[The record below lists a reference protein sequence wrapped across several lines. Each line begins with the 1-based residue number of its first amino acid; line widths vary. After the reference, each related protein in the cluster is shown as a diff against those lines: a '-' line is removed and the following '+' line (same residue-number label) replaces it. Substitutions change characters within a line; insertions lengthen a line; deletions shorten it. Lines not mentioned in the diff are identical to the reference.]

1 MPKRKRQTFK
11 AATEF
16 KVIKLKR
23 SGPRPGTPAWAYAHA
38 KQREHEELMD
48 DPRTNFQDFL

>member
-23 SGPRPGTPAWAYAHA
+23 SGPKPGTPAWAYAHA